1 MLGVYPRAWRSRGSP
16 ASRALPW
23 VVATAASISS
33 ISASSVARGF
43 ADSPGMPARRRRAA
57 RSVRRTARSGGVP
70 ADPWRRASWNSRSV
84 SRPASAFARSRSKA
98 VAQVRVRQPVLDPRE
113 RLRVGQLGDE
123 ALRAAREPGPVELAD
138 PVVHCEVAVE
148 LRVLQAEAG
157 RGVVVHGG
165 VPVRH
170 TTGRPRASVHRRRPR
185 RPPAGSSGSSGRPG
199 AEIFL
204 TASLSVSTWLRRG
217 GSGLWRGGRAYG
229 RERQRRINAP
239 ARRASL
245 PPGRSALRSSAF
257 VK

>member
-1 MLGVYPRAWRSRGSP
+1 MLGAYPRASRSRGSP
-16 ASRALPW
+16 ASRAMPW

-43 ADSPGMPARRRRAA
+43 ADSPGMPAKRRRAA

-138 PVVHCEVAVE
+138 PVVHREVAVE
-148 LRVLQAEAG
+148 LRVLQAEARG
-157 RGVVVHGG
+157 GVVVHVRVPERTVELLVAYLGEQRRHADVRDLHVLEMALQHEGDLHGALGG
-165 VPVRH
+165 ARRAAH
-170 TTGRPRASVHRRRPR
+170 GRRLAHFARARQGGARRRR
-185 RPPAGSSGSSGRPG
+185 RPG
-199 AEIFL
+199 AESIFEDTL
-204 TASLSVSTWLRRG
+204 C
-217 GSGLWRGGRAYG
+217 
-229 RERQRRINAP
+229 
-239 ARRASL
+239 
-245 PPGRSALRSSAF
+245 
-257 VK
+257 